1 MERFARMT
9 NQSHAPAA
17 EPDEAL
23 GHGYRRGRK
32 LRDTLHRVRVWI
44 TGYQMNKL

>member
-1 MERFARMT
+1 MT

-23 GHGYRRGRK
+23 GRGCRPGRK
-32 LRDTLHRVRVWI
+32 LHDTIHRVRLWI
-44 TGYQMNKL
+44 RRINDQRHRCLKS